1 MILKVVSGTVK
12 KGNER
17 GRMLGYPTA
26 NIPLEDEKLT
36 GVYAGMV
43 RFDDQE
49 RKAAIFI
56 DQNRKLVESYVLDYE
71 GDLYDKHLTV
81 ELYSKIRDSH
91 SFHSDDSLKAAI
103 REDVQKVR
111 AYFE

>member
-1 MILKVVSGTVK
+1 MILKSLRGTVK
-12 KGNER
+12 RGNER
-17 GRMLGYPTA
+17 GRLLGYPTA
-26 NIPLEDEKLT
+26 NIALDDEKLT

-49 RKAAIFI
+49 RKAAIFV
-56 DQNRKLVESYVLDYE
+56 DQNRKLLESYVLDFE
-71 GDLYDKHLTV
+71 GDLYDKTITV
-81 ELYSKIRDSH
+81 ELYTKLRDVAT
-91 SFHSDDSLKAAI
+91 FHSDDSLKAAI